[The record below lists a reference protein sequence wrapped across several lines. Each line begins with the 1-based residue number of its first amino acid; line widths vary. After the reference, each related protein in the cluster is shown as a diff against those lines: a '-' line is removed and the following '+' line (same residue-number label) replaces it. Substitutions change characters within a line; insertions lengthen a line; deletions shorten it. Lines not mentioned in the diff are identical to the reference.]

1 MFGYAGKMLD
11 IDLSKR
17 SVKIKETPDKLARA
31 FLGGR
36 GLGAALLSQ
45 SLPAG
50 VHPLSPENIIVFST
64 GPATATL
71 LPACARWEL
80 VTKSP
85 LTGTYLCSCGSSHL
99 GSEIKFAG
107 FDALV
112 IRGKAEEPSWL
123 HISDGGVEIREAG
136 SIWGKDVEETEAEI
150 RKALGDRLVCMA
162 SIGQAGENLVKFAS
176 IQVDMTYG
184 ARGGSFGRGGTGA
197 VMGSKN
203 LKVISARGH
212 GKIEVAD
219 DEGFHSLL
227 KELREQM
234 KTNVQVRNFSRWG
247 TTQFVAPVNEAGMW
261 PTRNF
266 REGAFEG
273 APKLEA
279 EKMRNDI
286 VKQDTACHACTI
298 ACGKYSMVSDGPYNG
313 TVVDGPEYETIWS
326 FGPQCGVD
334 RLDAIAAA
342 NLSCDRYGMDTISA
356 GNAIGFAMECC
367 ERGLLSK
374 NDVDGLDMRF
384 GNHEVLLPLLR
395 KIALRDGFGDALAE
409 GVRAAAK
416 KIGKGSEGFAMHV
429 KGMELP
435 AYDPRGA
442 WGMGLSYATS
452 CRGGC
457 HLKAW
462 TMAAEV
468 FAPKYD
474 RFSTE
479 GKAKLVFDMQNT
491 RALIDSTGVCVF
503 GSRAI
508 GIEEMRKILQHV
520 VGWSI
525 STEEMK
531 MVGERIYNLE
541 RQLAVRDGISRK
553 DDTLPRRIFE
563 QSLPGLGKRLPKE
576 ALEKMLDEYYQT
588 RGWDEDGRPKPE
600 KLKELGLDG
609 FAEARM

>member
-1 MFGYAGKMLD
+1 MFGYAGKILD
-11 IDLSKR
+11 VDLSKG
-17 SVKIKETPDKLARA
+17 SVKIEETPEKLAHA

-36 GLGAALLSQ
+36 GLGAALLCQ
-45 SLPAG
+45 TLPAG
-50 VHPLSPENIIVFST
+50 VSPLSPENVLVFCA
-64 GPATATL
+64 GPATGTL

-107 FDALV
+107 FDALI
-112 IRGKAEEPSWL
+112 IRGKAEKPSWL
-123 HISDGGVEIREAG
+123 HISDGGAEILEAEG
-136 SIWGKDVEETEAEI
+136 IWGKDVNETEAEI
-150 RKALGDRLVCMA
+150 RKELGDRLVCMA

-176 IQVDMTYG
+176 VQIDVTYG
-184 ARGGSFGRGGTGA
+184 ARGSSFGRGGTGA

-212 GKIEVAD
+212 EKIEVAD
-219 DEGFHSLL
+219 EEGFHSLL
-227 KELREQM
+227 KALREQM
-234 KTNVQVRNFSRWG
+234 KTNVQVQNFSKWG
-247 TTQFVAPVNEAGMW
+247 TPQFVAPVNESGMW

-279 EKMRNDI
+279 EKIRKNL
-286 VKQDTACHACTI
+286 VKRDTACHACTI
-298 ACGKYSMVSDGPYNG
+298 ACGKYSMVADGPHAG

-342 NLSCDRYGMDTISA
+342 NLLCDLYGMDTISA
-356 GNAIGFAMECC
+356 GNVIGFAMECR
-367 ERGLLSK
+367 ERGLLK
-374 NDVDGLDMRF
+374 DGDVDGLDLKF
-384 GNHEVLLPLLR
+384 GNHEVLLPVLR
-395 KIALRDGFGDALAE
+395 KIAFREGVGGMLAE
-409 GVRAAAK
+409 GVRAVAK
-416 KIGKGSEGFAMHV
+416 KIGRGSESFAMHV

-442 WGMGLSYATS
+442 WGMGLAYATS

-462 TMAAEV
+462 TMASEV
-468 FAPKYD
+468 FSPKYD

-479 GKAKLVFDMQNT
+479 GKAQLVFDLQNT

-508 GIEEMRKILQHV
+508 GIEEMRRILQYV
-520 VGWSI
+520 VGWSFT
-525 STEEMK
+525 TEELK
-531 MVGERIYNLE
+531 MVGERIYSLE
-541 RQLAVRDGISRK
+541 RILAVRDGISRK
-553 DDTLPRRIFE
+553 DDTLPQRIFE
-563 QSLPGLGKRLPKE
+563 ERLPGLDKRLPKE
-576 ALEKMLDEYYQT
+576 ELGKMLGEYYKI
-588 RGWDEDGRPKPE
+588 RGWDENGRPKPE
-600 KLKELGLDG
+600 KLKELGING
-609 FAEARM
+609 FLGGR